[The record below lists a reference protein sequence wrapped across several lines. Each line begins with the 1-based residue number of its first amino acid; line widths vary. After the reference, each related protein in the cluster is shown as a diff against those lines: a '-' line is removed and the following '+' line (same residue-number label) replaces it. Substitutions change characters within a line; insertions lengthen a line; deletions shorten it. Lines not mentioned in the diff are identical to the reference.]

1 MPSRFTANISQNIP
15 SRIISKL
22 RTTGAFT
29 IQLTVFLKLQ
39 HNAHGFNIQN
49 SLSIIFR
56 AQEYI
61 LEIRLFIFSILLD
74 CGLIKLAFSVNY
86 LALLKL
92 CRQNLTNCC
101 HIQRTNKTPWDNARI
116 LIGQMVSCLKQ
127 VTFISSSCCV
137 AFSSFAGVWSPLKSQ
152 PSFAYL
158 TDIKPIIKNISY
170 FFRVLLNLQFSF
182 VFSINL

>member
-1 MPSRFTANISQNIP
+1 M
-15 SRIISKL
+15 

-29 IQLTVFLKLQ
+29 IQLTVFFKLQ

-92 CRQNLTNCC
+92 CRQN
-101 HIQRTNKTPWDNARI
+101 
-116 LIGQMVSCLKQ
+116 
-127 VTFISSSCCV
+127 
-137 AFSSFAGVWSPLKSQ
+137 
-152 PSFAYL
+152 
-158 TDIKPIIKNISY
+158 
-170 FFRVLLNLQFSF
+170 
-182 VFSINL
+182 